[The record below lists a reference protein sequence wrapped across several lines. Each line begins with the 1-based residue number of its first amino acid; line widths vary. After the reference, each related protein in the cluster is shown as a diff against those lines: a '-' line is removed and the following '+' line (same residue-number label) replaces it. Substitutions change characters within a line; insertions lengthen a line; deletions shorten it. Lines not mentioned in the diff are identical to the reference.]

1 VAGRVLPSPDT
12 GGIAGEVAARGA
24 AGPLP
29 VRERKA
35 ATIAG
40 SAAEAMAAPLP
51 APPAP
56 AQIEAAQAAEGVT
69 ETVFTLPYKISVT
82 AGQRVVLPILDRELP
97 TERIDLYQSS
107 IDQHHPLAA
116 VALSNNSETGLPPGV
131 LTLYEQV
138 AAGEV
143 TYLGDA
149 RLAVFPLGE
158 KRMLSYAVDAK
169 VTVDR
174 SSDEQHAIVKAAV
187 AQGVMRLTRLARQ
200 RPIG

>member
-1 VAGRVLPSPDT
+1 
-12 GGIAGEVAARGA
+12 
-24 AGPLP
+24 
-29 VRERKA
+29 
-35 ATIAG
+35 
-40 SAAEAMAAPLP
+40 
-51 APPAP
+51 
-56 AQIEAAQAAEGVT
+56 VT

-174 SSDEQHAIVKAAV
+174 SSEEQHAIVKAAV